1 MHGMAG
7 SSADIQDIRTDAMA
21 RTNARGNILSM
32 LSYRAKTFLGFA
44 VVLFLSTASMG
55 IAYLGYEKIK
65 EGFASYRSSV
75 LEAESARA
83 VERELTAYQLLVRY
97 YAKTG
102 SEEDAK
108 AALDTEHA
116 VQAAIEQGRAHIT
129 SAVRRSPT
137 AIIADRF
144 AEFSATF
151 KTILALKR
159 ENAAL
164 SNVTVMSGGAI
175 LRSKL
180 DELDDAATIAGMTD
194 VQAKAA
200 ESTANFTTAAAYAN
214 MFTNQHDISL
224 ANGTLARLQML
235 ETSLGSINAN
245 SNPTIKARI
254 DALKKQVTDYR
265 DTFATIVANSTRIE
279 ELVDSLSK
287 HSADISAATAAV
299 KDGAAQDQASI
310 QESAAILISDTER
323 TVMALTFGTIL
334 LGIVLATLIGRGIS
348 QPMIKLSAA
357 MRRLADGDLHVVLPG
372 LGREDELG
380 QMAHAV
386 ERFKRHLIEKSERDA
401 AESFEKA
408 EGAAASRR
416 AELNRFATTF
426 ESAVGSIIANVS
438 SSANQLES
446 AAGLLARNAETTQNL
461 SGVVAGASEDASHKV
476 QSVAIATEEL
486 STSVAEIGRQVQES
500 HRIAEQ
506 AVSQAQQ
513 TDDRINRLAR
523 AARQIGDVVKLI
535 TAIAEQT
542 NLLALNAT
550 IEAAR
555 AGQAGRGFAVVASEV
570 KSLANQTSKATEEI
584 SAHIVGMQD
593 ATDESVGAIKD
604 ISTTIDRMSEIASS
618 IASAV
623 EQQGI
628 ATQEI
633 AATVQHVTRGAQDV
647 ASSITEVNR
656 GATETGSASS
666 EVLYS
671 ARMLSSES
679 KRLHDELA
687 RFMANVRAA

>member
-1 MHGMAG
+1 MVAQTPVEH
-7 SSADIQDIRTDAMA
+7 TDVMN
-21 RTNARGNILSM
+21 RLNARGTILST
-32 LSYRAKTFLGFA
+32 LSFRTKTFLGYA
-44 VVLFLSTASMG
+44 VVLTLSAASMTV
-55 IAYLGYEKIK
+55 AYLGYGKIQN
-65 EGFASYRSSV
+65 GFLSYQSSV
-75 LEAESARA
+75 QEADSART
-83 VERELTAYQLLVRY
+83 VERELTAYQMLVRY

-102 SEEDAK
+102 AESDAT
-108 AALDTEHA
+108 AALAAEQA
-116 VQAAIEQGRAHIT
+116 VRIAIDRASQIT
-129 SAVRRSPT
+129 SAGRREPT
-137 AIIADRF
+137 SVIADRF
-144 AEFSATF
+144 AAFSEAF

-164 SNVTVMSGGAI
+164 SSKTVMSGGSI

-180 DELDDAATIAGMTD
+180 EELEDNASIANFEQARIKAQDA
-194 VQAKAA
+194 
-200 ESTANFTTAAAYAN
+200 SANFTIASSYAR
-214 MFTNQHDISL
+214 MFTTQYDRFL
-224 ANGTLARLQML
+224 ANGAMSRMQMIETL
-235 ETSLGSINAN
+235 LGSIDA
-245 SNPTIKARI
+245 SGHPAIKSRI
-254 DALKKQVTDYR
+254 EAVLKLVSDYKS
-265 DTFATIVANSTRIE
+265 TFDTIVDNSAKIE
-279 ELVDSLSK
+279 ALVEGLSK
-287 HSADISAATAAV
+287 LSDEMMAAAGAV

-310 QESAAILISDTER
+310 QESAASLMFETKR
-323 TVMALTFGTIL
+323 MVLALTLGAIV
-334 LGIVLATLIGRGIS
+334 LGILFASMIGRGIS
-348 QPMIKLSAA
+348 LPTMRLSAA
-357 MRRLADGDLHVVLPG
+357 MRKLAGGEFDVVLPG
-372 LGREDELG
+372 LGRGDELG

-386 ERFKRHLIEKSERDA
+386 EEFKRRAIEKA
-401 AESFEKA
+401 AGE
-408 EGAAASRR
+408 AAARR
-416 AELNRFATTF
+416 AELNRFAASF
-426 ESAVGSIIANVS
+426 ETAVGSIIANVS

-461 SGVVAGASEDASHKV
+461 SGVVAGASEDASNKV

-513 TDDRINRLAR
+513 TDSRIAKLAR
-523 AARQIGDVVKLI
+523 AGREIGEVVKLI

-584 SAHIVGMQD
+584 SAHIAGMQD
-593 ATDESVGAIKD
+593 ATDESVVAIKG
-604 ISTTIDRMSEIASS
+604 ISATIDRMSEIASS

-633 AATVQHVTRGAQDV
+633 AATVQHVTRGTQDV
-647 ASSITEVNR
+647 ATSITEVNR

-679 KRLHDELA
+679 KRLHDELE
-687 RFMANVRAA
+687 RFMGNVRAA

>member
-1 MHGMAG
+1 MVGQTPVEH
-7 SSADIQDIRTDAMA
+7 ADVMNRL
-21 RTNARGNILSM
+21 NARGTILST
-32 LSYRAKTFLGFA
+32 LSFRTKTFLGYA
-44 VVLFLSTASMG
+44 VVLTLSAASMSV
-55 IAYLGYEKIK
+55 AYLGYGKIQN
-65 EGFASYRSSV
+65 GFISYQSSV
-75 LEAESARA
+75 LEADSART
-83 VERELTAYQLLVRY
+83 VERELTAYQMLVRY

-102 SEEDAK
+102 AEDDAT
-108 AALDTEHA
+108 AALAAEQA
-116 VQAAIEQGRAHIT
+116 VRVAIDKARGQIT
-129 SAVRRSPT
+129 SAARRDPT
-137 AIIADRF
+137 NVIADRF
-144 AEFSATF
+144 AAFSETF

-164 SNVTVMSGGAI
+164 SAKTVMAGGSV
-175 LRSKL
+175 LRSRL
-180 DELDDAATIAGMTD
+180 EELEDTANIAGFEQARMKAQDSSANFTIAGSYARM
-194 VQAKAA
+194 
-200 ESTANFTTAAAYAN
+200 FTTQ
-214 MFTNQHDISL
+214 FDRFL
-224 ANGTLARLQML
+224 ANGATSRLQMI
-235 ETSLGSINAN
+235 ETLLGSIDTTGYPAIKSRIEAALKLVAEYKAAFDTIVEN
-245 SNPTIKARI
+245 SARI
-254 DALKKQVTDYR
+254 ET
-265 DTFATIVANSTRIE
+265 
-279 ELVDSLSK
+279 LVEGLSRL
-287 HSADISAATAAV
+287 SAEMMAAAAAV

-310 QESAAILISDTER
+310 QESAASLIAETKR
-323 TVMALTFGTIL
+323 MVLALTLGAIIL
-334 LGIVLATLIGRGIS
+334 GVVFASMIGRGIS
-348 QPMIKLSAA
+348 QPTIRLSAA
-357 MRRLADGDLHVVLPG
+357 MRKLADGEFDVVLPG
-372 LGREDELG
+372 LGRRDELG

-386 ERFKRHLIEKSERDA
+386 EEFKRRAIEKSEREA
-401 AESFEKA
+401 TENIGK
-408 EGAAASRR
+408 AASEEAARR
-416 AELNRFATTF
+416 AELNRFAASFETT
-426 ESAVGSIIANVS
+426 VGSIIANVS

-461 SGVVAGASEDASHKV
+461 SGVVAGASEDASNKV

-506 AVSQAQQ
+506 AVSQAHQ
-513 TDDRINRLAR
+513 TDSRISKLAR
-523 AARQIGDVVKLI
+523 AGREIGEVVKLI

-584 SAHIVGMQD
+584 SAHIAGMQE
-593 ATDESVGAIKD
+593 ATDESVVAIKG
-604 ISTTIDRMSEIASS
+604 ISATIDRMSEIASS

-633 AATVQHVTRGAQDV
+633 AATVQHVTRGTQDV

-679 KRLHDELA
+679 KRLHDELE
-687 RFMANVRAA
+687 RFMGNVRAA